1 MDRPW
6 QLYTPLFDFN
16 MPDRFELEYIGEDGQ
31 AHRPVIIHRAIYGT
45 YERFM
50 AVLVEHY
57 AGAFPLW
64 LAPVQA
70 VVVPVSDRHNAYAQS
85 VAAELR
91 AAHFRAEVDDRR
103 ERMQA
108 KLRDAQSQQVP
119 YMLVVGERDQQAG
132 TVSVRER
139 REGDLGPQPV
149 SDFIASLQ
157 ERRSART

>member
-1 MDRPW
+1 
-6 QLYTPLFDFN
+6 
-16 MPDRFELEYIGEDGQ
+16 MPERFALEYIGEDGQ
-31 AHRPVIIHRAIYGT
+31 AHRPVMVHRAIYGT

-70 VVVPVSDRHNAYAQS
+70 VVVPVSDRHNEYAQS
-85 VAAELR
+85 VAVDLR
-91 AAHFRAEVDDRR
+91 AAAFRVDVDDRR

-108 KLRDAQSQQVP
+108 KLRDAQAQQVP
-119 YMLVVGERDQQAG
+119 YMLVVGDRDQQAG

-139 REGDLGPQPV
+139 REGDLGAQPLPE
-149 SDFIASLQ
+149 FRKMLE
-157 ERRSART
+157 ERRALRT